1 MVDDMRTNRR
11 TCSCSFILDKTD
23 TNCEKSNQT
32 KSGALLC
39 LAALTSGHPQ
49 SFSGKFFE
57 AQKRESDVQQLTDRA
72 RPTLLSTQPSC
83 FPLLLPTFT
92 FFTSSWRGQAMAS
105 QIFSAFFFHN
115 TATDSCY
122 LFSAEERYHLKSLC
136 LKSELSCNMFQCCFS
151 TASLISRSL
160 GRRRRRRMRGYW

>member
-1 MVDDMRTNRR
+1 MVDKMVNEMRTNRR

-23 TNCEKSNQT
+23 TKREKSNQT
-32 KSGALLC
+32 KSGSLSC
-39 LAALTSGHPQ
+39 LAALTSDQPQ
-49 SFSGKFFE
+49 SFSSKFFE

-83 FPLLLPTFT
+83 FPFALAYFHLLHLLMEGPGHGKPGLRCLLL
-92 FFTSSWRGQAMAS
+92 
-105 QIFSAFFFHN
+105 HN

-136 LKSELSCNMFQCCFS
+136 LKSEL
-151 TASLISRSL
+151 
-160 GRRRRRRMRGYW
+160 